1 MWGYGMMGYGGWM
14 LFWWIGGG
22 FLFGALVYSA
32 VRLGSRH
39 SRRDYYDY
47 RDCEPHSRDCREGD
61 RRYYKEDDPYRDDL
75 YRRDDK

>member
-14 LFWWIGGG
+14 LFWWIGGL

-39 SRRDYYDY
+39 SHRDYYDY
-47 RDCEPHSRDCREGD
+47 DDCEPRSRDCREND
-61 RRYYKEDDPYRDDL
+61 RRREDER
-75 YRRDDK
+75 YRRDER

>member
-14 LFWWIGGG
+14 FFWWIGGL

-32 VRLGSRH
+32 VRIGSRH
-39 SRRDYYDY
+39 YHRGYYDY
-47 RDCEPHSRDCREGD
+47 RDREPYSRDCREGD
-61 RRYYKEDDPYRDDL
+61 RRYYREDDRYRDDR

>member
-14 LFWWIGGG
+14 LFWWIGGV

-47 RDCEPHSRDCREGD
+47 RDCEPRSRDCRDDD
-61 RRYYKEDDPYRDDL
+61 RRYYREDER
-75 YRRDDK
+75 YRRDDR

>member
-14 LFWWIGGG
+14 LFWWIGGL

-39 SRRDYYDY
+39 SHRGDYYGYHD
-47 RDCEPHSRDCREGD
+47 REPYSRDCRECD
-61 RRYYKEDDPYRDDL
+61 RRYYREDER
-75 YRRDDK
+75 YRRDDR